1 MECFRWILLADNGT
15 TLQGSLTTEWKEE
28 HLCLFY
34 IINHNLIWEG
44 KKSIM
49 TLKKSIQILLRQNQ
63 KKCNFQRLVIY
74 TLCYLFTFRPL

>member
-1 MECFRWILLADNGT
+1 MECCRRILLADNGT
-15 TLQGSLTTEWKEE
+15 ILQVSLTIEWKED
-28 HLCLFY
+28 CLFH

-63 KKCNFQRLVIY
+63 KKYNFQRLVIY
-74 TLCYLFTFRPL
+74 TLCYFFTFRPL